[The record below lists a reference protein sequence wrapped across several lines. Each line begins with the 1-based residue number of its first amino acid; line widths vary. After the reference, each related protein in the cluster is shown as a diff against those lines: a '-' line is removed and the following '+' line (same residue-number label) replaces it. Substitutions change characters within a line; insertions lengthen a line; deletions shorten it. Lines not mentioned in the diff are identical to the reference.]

1 MTANLSDLYR
11 RRRAGVHGTSPQH
24 VGGRGSA
31 PGGSSSQDP
40 GHEAAIIL
48 MLVLVAKEGENV
60 TNHTPALLAST

>member
-31 PGGSSSQDP
+31 PGGSHPRTQAMKQPSS
-40 GHEAAIIL
+40 
-48 MLVLVAKEGENV
+48 
-60 TNHTPALLAST
+60 